1 MSVLN
6 MTFHFFKQQVLVL
19 QYCFHLCMYCKNYLH
34 PCIAKSIRQSQVDRK
49 VGLKSLCQKMLTG
62 CQTMMRSVDITGA
75 MKNLSLRS
83 FSSLQRDERE
93 VVSFLSLNNLKD
105 NEGAVKTRRR
115 VGRGIG
121 SSKGK
126 TCGRGH
132 KGQKARSGGGV
143 KPFFEGGQTSFIKRI
158 PKRGFKNNNAEPMVP
173 VNVGTIQD
181 YIDMGRLVPSE
192 EPITIKDLVE
202 AGVTKCSSVKH
213 GVKLLAKG
221 KERLKTPIKI
231 EISRASEGA
240 IEAIEKAGGEITTV
254 HYNRL
259 ALRALLKPEKFDI
272 VPKRA
277 RPPPK
282 LMQYYTDYDKR
293 GFLSPEVQLKKIE
306 ERLEKDQQG

>member
-1 MSVLN
+1 MLG
-6 MTFHFFKQQVLVL
+6 
-19 QYCFHLCMYCKNYLH
+19 LH
-34 PCIAKSIRQSQVDRK
+34 RGTQKISIRATVALTQSFN
-49 VGLKSLCQKMLTG
+49 
-62 CQTMMRSVDITGA
+62 
-75 MKNLSLRS
+75 NLSIRHL
-83 FSSLQRDERE
+83 SSSVQPEKRE
-93 VVSFLSLNNLKD
+93 VVTFLSLNNLSD

-143 KPFFEGGQTSFIKRI
+143 KPFFEGGQTSFIKRV
-158 PKRGFKNNNAEPMVP
+158 PKRGFKNNHAEPMVP
-173 VNVGTIQD
+173 INVGTLQD
-181 YIDMGRLVPSE
+181 YIDMGRLVPSD
-192 EPITIKDLVE
+192 EPLTIKDLVD

-221 KERLKTPIKI
+221 KERLRTPIKI

-240 IEAIEKAGGEITTV
+240 IEAIENVGGEITTV

-259 ALRALLKPEKFDI
+259 ALRALLKPEKFEI
-272 VPKRA
+272 IPKRA

-282 LMQYYTDYDKR
+282 LMQYYTDYEKR
-293 GFLSPEVQLKKIE
+293 GFLSPEVQLKKLKEELEATSEKHIE
-306 ERLEKDQQG
+306 S